1 MAADLTTPVVGA
13 AGVDCSSIAAHL
25 VDLPE
30 EAMRGMLTAQSGFI
44 EVLLEI
50 LDNQATWGDKAGITN
65 SDFANLE
72 LSCDIIEKIDMY
84 LPAAR
89 KLVEML
95 LETRALHE
103 DKRQRIVRAIAVG
116 VERRAKL
123 SAEGNK
129 LLARYQKT
137 RTYRSAIG
145 LKGYKTR
152 QRNERAMQ
160 EQSEAKPEVENG

>member
-1 MAADLTTPVVGA
+1 MSVDFTTPVVGA
-13 AGVDCSSIAAHL
+13 PGIDCSAIAMHL

-30 EAMRGMLTAQSGFI
+30 DAMRGLLTIQAGFV

-65 SDFANLE
+65 SDFASLE
-72 LSCDIIEKIDMY
+72 LSCDIIEQIDSY

-103 DKRQRIVRAIAVG
+103 DIRQRMVRAIAEG

-123 SAEGNK
+123 RADGDD

-137 RTYRSAIG
+137 REYRSAIG

-152 QRNERAMQ
+152 LRNNKAMQ
-160 EQSEAKPEVENG
+160 EPAEATPEVEKG